1 MKIKALR
8 MFSHYHLGTVS
19 QGEIREVH
27 KEIGEVLVKLHLAE
41 AVEPEKATDS
51 GSAEPAKAKPGVKVE
66 ISEEQLAQIK
76 AHLKVDG
83 DDEDTLISAYASASV
98 DYVERFCDG
107 ALVETLTP
115 PVEGETQPREIIFT
129 SGIWAA
135 MLLLIGHW
143 YANRE
148 AVAQNLSE
156 VPLGVEALLI
166 RHRRWN

>member
-1 MKIKALR
+1 MNNKKGAASNGRVNAMKIKALR

-51 GSAEPAKAKPGVKVE
+51 GSAEPWLKPNQGVKVE

-83 DDEDTLISAYASASV
+83 DDEDTRYCCLCSAPSI
-98 DYVERFCDG
+98 C
-107 ALVETLTP
+107 
-115 PVEGETQPREIIFT
+115 
-129 SGIWAA
+129 
-135 MLLLIGHW
+135 
-143 YANRE
+143 
-148 AVAQNLSE
+148 
-156 VPLGVEALLI
+156 
-166 RHRRWN
+166 